1 MRGTSRRCAALLPA
15 AALAPSANPYLLPH
29 PLPCVIQ
36 IKRADAIRY
45 FLLDHF
51 GGLYVDL
58 DFEALRPI
66 DDLLAGHG
74 LVIGQEPY
82 VHSRV
87 LYNVDR
93 LMCNAFMAS
102 CPRHPFWATVHA
114 ELEARKH
121 ITKGGKHVMDAT
133 GPRMINDA
141 VNAYE
146 ASEAATTYP
155 LFVPDAGAIYPNHDT
170 ENPTLRP
177 ICQNK
182 TGALSARRVEPC
194 KKLKENNYFNAPLT
208 ARSFAVHHWQH
219 SWVGFGYFEV
229 DTINS
234 TKLVADVRAGRTTTL
249 DQAYAYGQ
257 EYEGDGVWG
266 GDWDGIP
273 SITGECE
280 ADKAKLCA
288 DVKPGGHR
296 THLCLDKAR
305 ADKKLSPE
313 CADSATFRRSG
324 SPPPTPSWSVPI
336 EDYGTP
342 SRLQDEGTMWT
353 PDMILG
359 ITEECEAD
367 KKRLCADVKPGNHR
381 THTCLEEAKAAG
393 KLAEACAKSGTFVQG
408 STGAQVA
415 VQPQQQ
421 AWRDDIIIPGIS
433 EACEADK
440 KKLCADTKPGNHR
453 THKCLEEAKAAG
465 KLAAACAES
474 TTFARHLRAFSS
486 RKRLY
491 N

>member
-1 MRGTSRRCAALLPA
+1 MLPSSPRKRLPRRALYFALGIVLLALVQFRAIVVAFFLAPPCTTIPKIIHQTWKHDMVSHLAAQRIQSWLVKNPDWEWRLWTNEDNLRFMREHYPEHYPTFAGYQQEVGCALGKSS
-15 AALAPSANPYLLPH
+15 LAPSANPHLLPR
-29 PLPCVIQ
+29 PLPCDIQ

-51 GGLYVDL
+51 GGLYIDL

-66 DDLLAGHG
+66 DDLLTGHG

-102 CPRHPFWATVHA
+102 CPRHPFWGTVHA

-155 LFVPDAGAIYPNHDT
+155 LFVPDAGTIYPNHDT
-170 ENPTLRP
+170 ENPNLRP

-194 KKLKENNYFNAPLT
+194 KKLEENNYYNAPLT

-229 DTINS
+229 DRINS
-234 TKLVADVRAGRTTTL
+234 TKLAADVRAGRTTTL
-249 DQAYAYGQ
+249 DQAYGQ

-305 ADKKLSPE
+305 ADQKLSPE
-313 CADSATFRRSG
+313 CADSATFRP
-324 SPPPTPSWSVPI
+324 PPPTPSWSVPV

-381 THTCLEEAKAAG
+381 
-393 KLAEACAKSGTFVQG
+393 
-408 STGAQVA
+408 
-415 VQPQQQ
+415 
-421 AWRDDIIIPGIS
+421 
-433 EACEADK
+433 
-440 KKLCADTKPGNHR
+440 
-453 THKCLEEAKAAG
+453 
-465 KLAAACAES
+465 
-474 TTFARHLRAFSS
+474 
-486 RKRLY
+486 
-491 N
+491 